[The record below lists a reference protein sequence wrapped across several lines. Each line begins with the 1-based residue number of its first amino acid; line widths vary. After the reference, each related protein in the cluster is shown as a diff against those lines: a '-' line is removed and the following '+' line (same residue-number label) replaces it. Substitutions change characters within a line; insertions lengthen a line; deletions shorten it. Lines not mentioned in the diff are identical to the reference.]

1 MGRPNSS
8 ESNLKENR
16 SPLDLGEATA
26 HDWAKKLWYKWKH
39 RPPPAKKMVEDADGN
54 MIEIE
59 EPEPEILPGE
69 LPPAIPWQK
78 LEPTAST
85 HVLDNESKSVP
96 TQTDVF

>member
-1 MGRPNSS
+1 
-8 ESNLKENR
+8 
-16 SPLDLGEATA
+16 
-26 HDWAKKLWYKWKH
+26 
-39 RPPPAKKMVEDADGN
+39 MVEDADGN